1 MSGDG
6 YVTLSHQLRRFNSLR
21 KHQYSIVVLF
31 ASMLF
36 LLMWLVFP
44 LNAQRDRS
52 GYAAVSAFD
61 GGPKVKRCKV
71 IEWKRGQ
78 RRYARS
84 QMELDIGDP
93 RTVRLIYFLPHDRTF
108 RGKEVQRIKDDIR
121 RTRDFFAEQMEAHG
135 NADTTFRFEADA
147 EGEPIVHRVDGQHPE
162 SYFDNNAFDAILG
175 EVDDSFDIDTNVYA
189 IVIDNSTE
197 SVDGAAGLGSRRD
210 KQGGVALMPTGYT
223 WVTLAHELGHAF
235 GLEHDFRD
243 STYIMSYGPFEDK
256 VSACNAD
263 YLAVHPHFNDAVSIE
278 ESSTLPAVDFISEPW
293 YANDASSVSVKVN
306 VSAAGGLHQVLLMV
320 NTIFPHYSAGF
331 REVKSCRGF
340 TGESGAVV
348 AFDYDGAIP
357 SNEDLVS
364 YNEEN
369 EEFGFPRVAESSLS
383 YPIAHPITIIAVD
396 TDGNVHYEAL
406 TLSEISLHHVLT
418 LEGHTDSVETVS
430 YSPDGRTLASASWD
444 GTVKLWNVE
453 SGDIIFNLDGHSG
466 GADALSFSPDGR
478 TIASGSW
485 DGAVKLWDFESGE
498 NIFTLEEHTGG
509 VDAVSYSPDGRT
521 LASASWDS
529 TVKLWAIEPGK
540 IIATLE
546 GVSSAATSVSFSPDG
561 HTLAVGTMDGAV
573 QLWDVES
580 REMTA
585 ALEEMD
591 PWNLPPAVSAV
602 SFSPGGNT
610 LASGAYDGTAK
621 IWDVEA
627 ESVLRTFRHSS
638 EVSSVSFSSDGRF
651 LASGAWGGTVTLW
664 DVLYGEKVDAF
675 GHSSGVNSVAFSP
688 NGDALVSGTNAG
700 TIEMWNLEVPASV
713 KPLSNRLALLGGIK
727 RTALLQNYPNPFN
740 PETWIPYQLAV
751 AGDVTLT
758 IYDARGRL
766 VRQLDLGHR
775 EAGFYT
781 DQTHAAH
788 WDGRNQSGEPV
799 ASGVFFYQLRAGDY
813 SFTSQLVIL
822 K

>member
-1 MSGDG
+1 MA
-6 YVTLSHQLRRFNSLR
+6 
-21 KHQYSIVVLF
+21 IVKLL
-31 ASMLF
+31 MLIIGM
-36 LLMWLVFP
+36 LMWLVFP
-44 LNAQRDRS
+44 LNAQRDRG
-52 GYAAVSAFD
+52 GYAAVRAIH

-71 IEWKRGQ
+71 IEWKPRQ
-78 RRYARS
+78 RHYARS
-84 QMELDIGDP
+84 RAELDVGNP
-93 RTVRLIYFLPHDRTF
+93 RTVRLIYFLPNDRAF
-108 RGKEVQRIKDDIR
+108 RGEEVQRIKDDIR

-162 SYFDNNAFDAILG
+162 SYYDSNAFDTILG

-189 IVIDNSTE
+189 IVIDNSAE

-210 KQGGVALMPTGYT
+210 KQGGVALVPTGYT

-243 STYIMSYGPFEDK
+243 SSYIMSYGPFEDK

-263 YLAVHPHFNDAVSIE
+263 FLAVHPHFNDTVSIE
-278 ESSTLPAVDFISEPW
+278 ESSTLPAVAFISEPW
-293 YANDASSVSVKVN
+293 YANDASNVSVEVN

-340 TGESGAVV
+340 TGESGVVV

-364 YNEEN
+364 YNDEN

-383 YPIAHPITIIAVD
+383 YPVAHPITIIAVD

-406 TLSEISLHHVLT
+406 TLSQISLHHVLT
-418 LEGHTDSVETVS
+418 LEGHTDSVESVS
-430 YSPDGRTLASASWD
+430 YSSDGRTIASASWD

-453 SGDIIFNLDGHSG
+453 SGDIIFTLEGHTG

-478 TIASGSW
+478 TLASGSW
-485 DGAVKLWDFESGE
+485 DGAVKLWDVESGDI
-498 NIFTLEEHTGG
+498 IFTLEEHTGG

-521 LASASWDS
+521 LASASWDG
-529 TVKLWAIEPGK
+529 TVKLWAIKRGE
-540 IIATLE
+540 IIAALE
-546 GVSSAATSVSFSPDG
+546 EVSSAATSVSYSPDG
-561 HTLAVGTMDGAV
+561 RTLAVGTLDGAV

-585 ALEEMD
+585 ALEETD
-591 PWNLPPAVSAV
+591 PWNLPSAVSAV

-627 ESVLRTFRHSS
+627 ESVIRTFRHSS

-651 LASGAWGGTVTLW
+651 LASGAWSGTVTLW
-664 DVLYGEKVDAF
+664 DVLYGDKVDAF

-713 KPLSNRLALLGGIK
+713 KPLSKRLALLGGIK

-740 PETWIPYQLAV
+740 PETWIPYHLAR
-751 AGDVTLT
+751 AGEVTIS
-758 IYDARGRL
+758 IYDARGGL
-766 VRQLDLGHR
+766 VRRLDLGHR
-775 EAGFYT
+775 QPAGLL
-781 DQTHAAH
+781 HRKKASAALL
-788 WDGRNQSGEPV
+788 GRPQPV
-799 ASGVFFYQLRAGDY
+799 
-813 SFTSQLVIL
+813 
-822 K
+822 